1 MKRLFSVIWIL
12 LVACGASAQSSQ
24 VNFGKNRVQ
33 HKSFDWKYISTEH
46 FHVYYY
52 QEGANLAFNVAR
64 IAEEDYSR
72 ISKIVGYY
80 PFRKINLMVYN
91 SPGDLRQSNI
101 GIQERAFIGGET
113 RLIKSKK
120 ELAFTGNYVEFKRD
134 ISETVADMLINSML
148 FGGSLKDVV
157 QSSYLLHMPEWFVG
171 GAAAYIG
178 HGWDTEMDDV
188 VRDLVIRNNF
198 DPRGLIGNDAKI
210 IGQSIWN
217 YIAVTY
223 GVSTISSVLNLS
235 RITHS
240 EQMSIESAVGLAY
253 KDFIEYWENYY
264 LQEMAVDSLAVFADK
279 KNRVRRFNKRKYQY
293 NSMSYNPDSS
303 LMAYSENFMGRERVS
318 IINTKTGKKKLFY
331 RKGNKL
337 VDQQVDYSVPLV
349 GWRSKEEL
357 SVLTYR
363 KGTPYLFTK
372 NIKTGKKESKYFST
386 FDQITS
392 FDYNRNNNEMA
403 ITAYKNGQSDLFIYD
418 YKEDRA
424 RRITKDLYD
433 DIDAKY
439 QNGTGNIVFSSNRL
453 NDTLRQDNGDYTLIT
468 DNFNVFVYDSDK
480 KHPVLNRVTNL
491 PIATYNP
498 VLTASG
504 EAYFLMNVNHN
515 KQLYR
520 YNRLDSTYEQ
530 KTNFKGN
537 ISAIS
542 MSKGGEHVAYVIR
555 NKGREFLYI
564 DSLLNLDTTY
574 QTLSASDFYKP
585 EKPKEVKTFDM
596 LLKDIDI
603 SLLTF
608 GSDTVVKKD
617 PAEEKKEK
625 ETNTYP
631 NNKIYGPF
639 PMKLKMG
646 VDYLVTT
653 LEIDQLRGAGAL
665 IHTSLSDMMNNHRI
679 NFDIFALTD
688 LRSSS
693 VSGEYELLKYRQD
706 FRALYSRKNY
716 LINNEFFAHNYVLNR
731 FEVGV
736 SHPFNEVSRV
746 SFNPTY
752 LNLRY
757 TNYSFTAPLPDSVNH
772 YAGYRVEYVFDNT
785 KENGLNML
793 EGARIKIQFSTNNYF
808 GNRFE
813 GDSSTRFF
821 GVFPGNSSR
830 DFAKLNI
837 DVRKYF
843 KLYREMIFASRA
855 SLGQFFGPSRKN
867 FLIGGMDSWL
877 FLKNSSDPR
886 GSGPNPLAFNPGVNN
901 SEILFADYATNLRG
915 FRYNARYGYRY
926 FLVNNELRVPIIK
939 MFHKAPMGSSF
950 FRNLQVVGFYDFG
963 TAWSQGNVFT
973 TDNDIN
979 TQVIERP
986 QSPFK
991 ATVTNYESP
1000 FLMGYGFGMR
1010 SMLLGY
1016 YIKFDVAWGIE
1027 DYVNQGKEF
1036 YFTFGYDF

>member
-1 MKRLFSVIWIL
+1 MKRLIAVIWMF
-12 LVACGASAQSSQ
+12 LVVCAASAQSSQ

-33 HKSFDWKYISTEH
+33 YKSFDWKYISTEH
-46 FHVYYY
+46 FHIYYY

-120 ELAFTGNYVEFKRD
+120 ELAFAGNYAAFNRD
-134 ISETVADMLINSML
+134 IGETVADMLINSML

-157 QSSYLLHMPEWFVG
+157 QSSYLLHIPAWFVE

-178 HGWDTEMDDV
+178 HGWSAEMDDV
-188 VRDLVIRNNF
+188 VRDLVIKNNF
-198 DPRGLIGNDAKI
+198 DPRRLIGNDAKI

-217 YIAVTY
+217 YIAITY
-223 GVSTISSVLNLS
+223 GESTISSVLNLS

-240 EQMSIESAVGLAY
+240 EQTSIESAVGLPY
-253 KDFIEYWENYY
+253 KDFIEGWENYY
-264 LQEMAVDSLAVFADK
+264 LQKMVVDSSTVSIDK
-279 KNRVRRFNKRKYQY
+279 KKRVRKFNKRKYQY
-293 NSMSYNPDSS
+293 NSLAYNPDST
-303 LMAYSENFMGRERVS
+303 LLAYSENFMGRERVS
-318 IINTKTGKKKLFY
+318 VVNTTTGKKKLIY

-357 SVLTYR
+357 SVVTYR

-372 NIKTGKKESKYFST
+372 NIKSGKKESKYFST

-392 FDYNRNNNEMA
+392 FDYNGSNNDMA
-403 ITAYKNGQSDLFIYD
+403 LTAYKNGQSDVFIYD
-418 YKEDRA
+418 YKEDKA

-433 DIDAKY
+433 DVDVSY
-439 QNGTGNIVFSSNRL
+439 QNGTSKVVFSSNRL

-468 DNFNVFVYDSDK
+468 DDFNVFVYDSEK
-480 KHPVLNRVTNL
+480 KSPILTRITNL
-491 PIATYNP
+491 PVAERSP
-498 VLTASG
+498 VVTVSG
-504 EAYFLMNVNHN
+504 EAYFLMNINHT
-515 KQLYR
+515 KQLYK
-520 YNRLDSTYEQ
+520 YNALDSTYEQ
-530 KTNFKGN
+530 KTNFEGS
-537 ISAIS
+537 ISTFG
-542 MSKGGEHVAYVIR
+542 MSKDAKHVSYVIR
-555 NKGREFLYI
+555 DKGKSFLYV
-564 DSLLNLDTTY
+564 DSFLNLDTTF
-574 QTLSASDFYKP
+574 QTLTESDFFKP
-585 EKPKEVKTFDM
+585 EKPKEVKTLDM
-596 LLKDIDI
+596 LLKDMDI

-608 GSDTVVKKD
+608 ESDTAIKKD
-617 PAEEKKEK
+617 PALEKKESNSNK
-625 ETNTYP
+625 YP
-631 NNKIYGPF
+631 ENKIHGPF

-653 LEIDQLRGAGAL
+653 LEIDQLRGVGAL

-693 VSGEYELLKYRQD
+693 LSGEYELLKYRQD
-706 FRALYSRKNY
+706 FRAKYSRNNY
-716 LINNEFFAHNYVLNR
+716 FISNEFFAHNYVLNR

-736 SHPFNEVSRV
+736 AHPFNEVSKI

-752 LNLRY
+752 LNLRF
-757 TNYSFTAPLPDSVNH
+757 TDYSFTAPIPDSISH
-772 YAGYRVEYVFDNT
+772 FAGYRIEYVFDNT

-793 EGARIKIQFSTNNYF
+793 EGARIKIQFSTNKYF
-808 GNRFE
+808 GNRFD
-813 GDSSTRFF
+813 GDTSKRVF
-821 GVFPGNSSR
+821 GLLPGNASR

-837 DVRKYF
+837 DIRKYF
-843 KLYREMIFASRA
+843 KLHRELVLATRA

-877 FLKNSSDPR
+877 FMKNTSDPR
-886 GSGPNPLAFNPGVNN
+886 GTGTNPLTFNPNINN
-901 SEILFADYATNLRG
+901 SDILFADYATNLRG

-926 FLVNNELRVPIIK
+926 FLVNNELRVPIVK

-950 FRNLQVVGFYDFG
+950 FRNLQLVGFYDFG
-963 TAWSQGNVFT
+963 TAWSKGNPFT

-979 TQVIERP
+979 TQVIEEP

-1000 FLMGYGFGMR
+1000 FLMGYGFGVR

-1016 YIKFDVAWGIE
+1016 YIKFDVAWGVE
-1027 DYVNQGKEF
+1027 DFVNQGKEF